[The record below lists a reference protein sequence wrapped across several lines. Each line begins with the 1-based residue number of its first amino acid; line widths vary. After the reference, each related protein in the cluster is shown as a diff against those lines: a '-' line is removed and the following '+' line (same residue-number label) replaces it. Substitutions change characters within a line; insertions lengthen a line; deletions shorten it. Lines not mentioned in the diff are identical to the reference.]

1 MKRADGGNDLGRQ
14 SQRPRLEVDVAS
26 STDDTRTCTST
37 QHCNG
42 GGGGGDDEDAAG
54 GVDIDLICNIASFMN
69 PGDDL
74 AGLCVAVGSADAARI
89 RTEYL
94 RDNEQYVAASLAKLK
109 GIPDL
114 TTGWDSF
121 CDNLHVFD
129 KCRDNVTAWM
139 QVNTGWRD
147 RCTDENME
155 RYKGAPLRVEANL
168 VFNNPA
174 VAIEV
179 GLLEVVRFHVEE
191 KGVDV
196 NHAIWNGFSSD
207 AEVIG
212 LANTVF
218 REWNGFNSVGIDA
231 LICLA
236 LVRCDIEILEYLM
249 SVDGFDF
256 SRMVGEG
263 TTYAVECDI
272 IDLAFRGSTEDCFKA
287 FICHPKVNV
296 NAVAHGGARRTP
308 LYFALS
314 QLRRLTSRD
323 GYRRNS
329 AKTISSTTS
338 CTRRVLLLL
347 QAGANPSHCIPQVPR
362 DLHPL
367 DDISMIEY
375 ARNEWNG
382 NIHSRHW
389 RRVVETM
396 EAMMD

>member
-109 GIPDL
+109 GIPHL
-114 TTGWDSF
+114 TSEWYIF
-121 CDNLHVFD
+121 RQNLHLFD

-139 QVNTGWRD
+139 QVNTGWRA

-155 RYKGAPLRVEANL
+155 RYKEYRLSIEANL

-174 VAIEV
+174 VAIEI
-179 GLLEVVRFHVEE
+179 GLLEVLRFHVEE

-196 NHAIWNGFSSD
+196 NRRF
-207 AEVIG
+207 
-212 LANTVF
+212 
-218 REWNGFNSVGIDA
+218 WNGFNSDDRDMRNDL
-231 LICLA
+231 LIRLA
-236 LVRCDIEILEYLM
+236 LFRGDIDILDFLL

-256 SRMVGEG
+256 TSMNEVENDEQEHDLIVNCFAYRLSRVNE
-263 TTYAVECDI
+263 
-272 IDLAFRGSTEDCFKA
+272 RCFEA
-287 FICHPKVNV
+287 FIRHPKVNV
-296 NAVAHGGARRTP
+296 DALDRQGRTP
-308 LYFALS
+308 LCIALG
-314 QLRRLTSRD
+314 LLHRFTSRD
-323 GYRRNS
+323 DDLFAPTS
-329 AKTISSTTS
+329 AETNGLAGRIL
-338 CTRRVLLLL
+338 VLLEV
-347 QAGANPSHCIPQVPR
+347 GANPHA
-362 DLHPL
+362 L
-367 DDISMIEY
+367 DASGSISMIEY
-375 ARNEWNG
+375 ARPAQG
-382 NIHSRHW
+382 RHTGRHW
-389 RRVVETM
+389 RSIVQKM
-396 EAMMD
+396 EEMSISSAGEQ

>member
-1 MKRADGGNDLGRQ
+1 MSDGGVKRPAVVGPEEDRSR
-14 SQRPRLEVDVAS
+14 SQRRPRLEASASTDEVSDTPSDAAVGVDV
-26 STDDTRTCTST
+26 DR
-37 QHCNG
+37 
-42 GGGGGDDEDAAG
+42 
-54 GVDIDLICNIASFMN
+54 ICNIASCMKPGCDLMN
-69 PGDDL
+69 
-74 AGLCVAVGSADAARI
+74 LCISVGPVDAAKV
-89 RTEYL
+89 RTGYL
-94 RDNEQYVAASLAKLK
+94 RDNDQYVTASLQKLRD
-109 GIPDL
+109 IRHLSVRQRDV
-114 TTGWDSF
+114 SRRI
-121 CDNLHVFD
+121 LHLPLFD
-129 KCRDNVTAWM
+129 KCRDNIAAWM
-139 QVNTGWRD
+139 QVNSDWRD

-314 QLRRLTSRD
+314 QLRWLTSRD
-323 GYRRNS
+323 GYLRIS
-329 AKTISSTTS
+329 AETSSSRSS

-375 ARNEWNG
+375 ARNEWNEK
-382 NIHSRHW
+382 IHSRHW